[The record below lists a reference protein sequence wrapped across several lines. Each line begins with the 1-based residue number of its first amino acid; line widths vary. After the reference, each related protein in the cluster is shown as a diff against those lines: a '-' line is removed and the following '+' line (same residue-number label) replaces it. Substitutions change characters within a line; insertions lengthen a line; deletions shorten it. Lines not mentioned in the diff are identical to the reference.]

1 DGLEQCSG
9 QTMLFEQSPE
19 LEQRGRIRGR
29 LARQIDA
36 NETAD
41 RLAVVERVF
50 HALTGQPEALLR
62 DVHAQHPLQANWRT
76 AASRTLGVER
86 FERADHRRPRRD
98 SLDLC
103 QKALAPGLLLLVGV
117 LEVGKTGLLH
127 EPWCR
132 RLRGAIVSK
141 AR

>member
-1 DGLEQCSG
+1 
-9 QTMLFEQSPE
+9 
-19 LEQRGRIRGR
+19 
-29 LARQIDA
+29 
-36 NETAD
+36 
-41 RLAVVERVF
+41 
-50 HALTGQPEALLR
+50 ALIGQPEALLR
-62 DVHAQHPLQANWRT
+62 DVHAQHPLQANGRT
-76 AASRTLGVER
+76 AAPRTLGVER

-98 SLDLC
+98 RLNLG

-141 AR
+141 ARRPVGWVRRINQRLPRRPPRNWALISNGAAAASRKRATKNRASS